1 MYFYD
6 PMKSFL
12 DNFLILLDQNSILWP
27 LFCVSCG
34 GQSRSYGLRVFSKGE
49 GGELLGKELANNE
62 IDCLLNSCLDGGAK
76 WWGLGILVLEPRK
89 CISLAVVGIY
99 CGEKGGHG
107 GIFGMPLSW
116 LDG

>member
-1 MYFYD
+1 MAGSHGRTD
-6 PMKSFL
+6 
-12 DNFLILLDQNSILWP
+12 
-27 LFCVSCG
+27 CG
-34 GQSRSYGLRVFSKGE
+34 FFSKGE

-99 CGEKGGHG
+99 CGEKGGMEEFSECLSLGWTDSG
-107 GIFGMPLSW
+107 GERGRGRKIGL
-116 LDG
+116 